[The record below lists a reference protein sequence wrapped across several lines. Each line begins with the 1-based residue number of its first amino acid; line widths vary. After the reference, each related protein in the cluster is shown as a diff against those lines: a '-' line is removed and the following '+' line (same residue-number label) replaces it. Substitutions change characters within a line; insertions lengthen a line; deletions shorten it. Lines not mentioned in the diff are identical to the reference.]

1 MSSEQKKRGK
11 ITKGVCLFEEVDIDT
26 KIAMTLVGVEGR
38 EEVTDGETCK
48 TGANDRDTEALLRL
62 RIVC

>member
-1 MSSEQKKRGK
+1 M
-11 ITKGVCLFEEVDIDT
+11 CLFEEVDIDT